1 MERVHIDL
9 SSLQEVRY
17 DNDRAILEID
27 FKNGSTYQYLDV
39 PRSAFDGLV
48 SAESK
53 GQYAAAN
60 IYKLFRQKK
69 IR

>member
-1 MERVHIDL
+1 MECVHIDA

-17 DNDRAILEID
+17 DNDRAIMEID
-27 FKNGSTYQYLDV
+27 FKNGSTYQYFDV
-39 PRSAFDGLV
+39 PRQAFDGLV

-53 GQYAAAN
+53 GKYAAAN
-60 IYKLFRQKK
+60 IYKLFRQQK

>member
-1 MERVHIDL
+1 MESVHVDL
-9 SSLQEVRY
+9 SSLQEIRY
-17 DNDRAILEID
+17 DNDNAIMEID
-27 FKNGSTYQYLDV
+27 FKNGSTYQYFDV
-39 PRSAFDGLV
+39 PRYAFDGLI

-60 IYKLFRQKK
+60 IYKLYRQQK